1 MVPKQN
7 PARSNNSARRWL
19 PLWLP
24 ALMLLLAATLTLPAE
39 PRAGKVNVV
48 SEHPAIVLAVFGTS
62 YPEALPG
69 ILEIRDQVAAA
80 FPDTPVRLAFTSN
93 IIRRIWHARRD
104 NPEYQAQNPEIPAE
118 IYQVKAPL
126 ATIADLVDAGYG
138 QIVVQPTHI
147 AAGEEYHDLG
157 AIVHALNGIR
167 TIKQRNMPFQQIV
180 LGRPA
185 LGAPGIERPYRQDL
199 ERAGAVLAADVKQA
213 RQAGR
218 ALVYMAHGN
227 DYFSTGVFMELEH
240 IMRQLYPDVAIY
252 FAQESGFPDLE
263 LLVERLVA
271 DRVERALLVPFMTVA
286 GDHARNDLAGDD
298 EDSLKSM
305 LAAAGIASEAQLVGL
320 GEKREFARIYVE
332 NIRDAAAGAGIT
344 LK

>member
-1 MVPKQN
+1 MAPKLIS
-7 PARSNNSARRWL
+7 ATSNSSARRSL

-24 ALMLLLAATLTLPAE
+24 ALMLLLAVALTVPAE
-39 PRAGKVNVV
+39 ARAGKVNVV

-104 NPEYQAQNPEIPAE
+104 NPEYRAQNPEVPAE

-126 ATIADLVDAGYG
+126 ATIADLVDEGYG

-147 AAGEEYHDLG
+147 AAAEEFHDLG
-157 AIVHALNGIR
+157 AIVSALNGIR
-167 TIKQRNMPFQQIV
+167 AIKQRNLPFQQIV

-185 LGAPGIERPYRQDL
+185 LGAPGIEHPYRQDL
-199 ERAGAVLAADVKQA
+199 ERAAAILAGDVEQA
-213 RQAGR
+213 RR
-218 ALVYMAHGN
+218 EESALVYMAHGN
-227 DYFSTGVFMELEH
+227 RYFSVGVFNELEYL
-240 IMRQLYPDVAIY
+240 MNRNYPEVRTY
-252 FAQESGFPDLE
+252 FTMATGFPE
-263 LLVERLVA
+263 TGIVVERLAA
-271 DRVERALLVPFMTVA
+271 DGVRRALLVPFMTVA
-286 GDHARNDLAGDD
+286 GDHAHNDLAGDND
-298 EDSLKSM
+298 DSLQS
-305 LAAAGIASEAQLVGL
+305 LLTARGIASEAHLVGL
-320 GEKREFARIYVE
+320 GEKTEFARIFVE